1 MSMLSGLEPRKK
13 NYQKLRFIHWRY
25 IRGSRLGRLNKTNSL
40 YVLGFLGE
48 GFDSIGFT
56 HPKNAA
62 WTEVTNRRV
71 GNKQERDQ

>member
-13 NYQKLRFIHWRY
+13 YQKLRFIDLRY
-25 IRGSRLGRLNKTNSL
+25 IRGSRLGFLNKTNSL

-48 GFDSIGFT
+48 GFDSIG
-56 HPKNAA
+56 KNAA

-71 GNKQERDQ
+71 GNRQERDQ